1 MLVQGAIDLLIEE
14 DDGSLTIVDY
24 KTDARRR
31 GEGDREL
38 AARLADKHS
47 AQLSYYRR
55 AAEEVFRK
63 PVNRTVIYS
72 FALGGEIDVDT
83 KIKGTESGKDA

>member
-1 MLVQGAIDLLIEE
+1 
-14 DDGSLTIVDY
+14 
-24 KTDARRR
+24 
-31 GEGDREL
+31 REL

-72 FALGGEIDVDT
+72 FALGGEIDVD
-83 KIKGTESGKDA
+83 INEKDAESENDA